1 MYLLYLPKSMFSPA
15 DGANSQ
21 RPLRSSLQ
29 MRLTLGAIAA
39 IWGGLGLGMLW
50 MSWRTE
56 RMFLSDHR
64 AKLSAVVQQM
74 PDQEVAIAQGSASAS
89 DLQGIVKA
97 PCCLT
102 WNPWS
107 QPIDHLLKCAGILD
121 NDFCFAIDRQH

>member
-1 MYLLYLPKSMFSPA
+1 
-15 DGANSQ
+15 
-21 RPLRSSLQ
+21 

-74 PDQEVAIAQGSASAS
+74 PDHEVAIAHGSASA
-89 DLQGIVKA
+89 A
-97 PCCLT
+97 TCT
-102 WNPWS
+102 
-107 QPIDHLLKCAGILD
+107 A
-121 NDFCFAIDRQH
+121 